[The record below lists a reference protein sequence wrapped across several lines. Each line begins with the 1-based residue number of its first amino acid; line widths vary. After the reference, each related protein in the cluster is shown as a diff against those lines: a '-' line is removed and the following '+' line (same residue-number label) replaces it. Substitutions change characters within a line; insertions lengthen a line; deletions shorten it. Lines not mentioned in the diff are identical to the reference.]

1 MADERAGVG
10 RIILEPDD
18 VGEAVV
24 VSLLGGVGL
33 DVIVGDGV
41 VGLVACVLSSE
52 VIVIRTDGSSKY
64 PD

>member
-10 RIILEPDD
+10 RIILELDD

-52 VIVIRTDGSSKY
+52 VIVIRTVGSSKY